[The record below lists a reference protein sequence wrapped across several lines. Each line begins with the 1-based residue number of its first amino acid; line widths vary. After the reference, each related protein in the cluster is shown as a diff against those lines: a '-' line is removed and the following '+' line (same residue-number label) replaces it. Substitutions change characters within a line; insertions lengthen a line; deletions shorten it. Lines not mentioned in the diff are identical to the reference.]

1 GGKGKTPGAAYQG
14 PDLSRQ
20 ARYTGGR
27 LRNCGFPP
35 EADVAQIN
43 HMKIVIVVTIG
54 ADGKPTAVSA
64 LNDPGYGFVARAR
77 RCALADK
84 FEPALSKSG
93 KPIASTVTMTV
104 TFDGNCRLT
113 IPARETMAESTPP
126 PSSESP
132 PSQVAN
138 SQRLHGEHVQWLQKA
153 DLFRDLKP
161 AALSRIARVTQEETH
176 ASGSSIFKH
185 GDPGDKLCV
194 ILEGKVRIARDL
206 HGLGEETL
214 AV

>member
-1 GGKGKTPGAAYQG
+1 
-14 PDLSRQ
+14 
-20 ARYTGGR
+20 
-27 LRNCGFPP
+27 
-35 EADVAQIN
+35 
-43 HMKIVIVVTIG
+43 
-54 ADGKPTAVSA
+54 
-64 LNDPGYGFVARAR
+64 
-77 RCALADK
+77 
-84 FEPALSKSG
+84 
-93 KPIASTVTMTV
+93 
-104 TFDGNCRLT
+104 
-113 IPARETMAESTPP
+113 MAESTPP

-214 AV
+214 AVLSEGQMFGEMALLDESPRSADAWAHTTCRLLTVPRDGFDDLLFMDKELAYEVLWSVVRMLTMRLRETNDKLTMLSSSGKFV